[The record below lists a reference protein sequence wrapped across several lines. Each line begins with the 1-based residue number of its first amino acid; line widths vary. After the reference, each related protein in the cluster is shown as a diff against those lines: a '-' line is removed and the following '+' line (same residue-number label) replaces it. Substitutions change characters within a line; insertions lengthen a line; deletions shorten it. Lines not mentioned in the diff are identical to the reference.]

1 MINPEIS
8 RWQIYQKKRLKVVKP
23 FAHVGIDCFG
33 PFYIKQSRSEVKR
46 YGCIFTCMNYRAVH
60 IEKLNSLE
68 TDSFI
73 NGFRRFMA
81 RRGTPVKVWSDNGT
95 NFVGGCPE
103 IVKCLQQLDE
113 EKIRRFGLENEV
125 EWNFNPPHASHMGGV
140 WERQI
145 RTIRKILASLLNKHS
160 DKLTDEVLETFFCEV
175 EAMINSRPL
184 TKMSEDVSDE
194 STLSPAQLLLLNE
207 ELRDFPGKFTKDDKY
222 KQRWKFVQYLANQFW
237 KRWLREY
244 IPELQKRSKWCSKQ
258 ENIKVGDVVLLKE
271 ENTPRFLW
279 PMGLIVEVKEGRD
292 KLIRTVKVK
301 TKSTV
306 LIRPVSKVVKLEG

>member
-1 MINPEIS
+1 M
-8 RWQIYQKKRLKVVKP
+8 
-23 FAHVGIDCFG
+23 
-33 PFYIKQSRSEVKR
+33 
-46 YGCIFTCMNYRAVH
+46 
-60 IEKLNSLE
+60 
-68 TDSFI
+68 
-73 NGFRRFMA
+73 
-81 RRGTPVKVWSDNGT
+81 
-95 NFVGGCPE
+95 
-103 IVKCLQQLDE
+103 
-113 EKIRRFGLENEV
+113 
-125 EWNFNPPHASHMGGV
+125 
-140 WERQI
+140 
-145 RTIRKILASLLNKHS
+145 LNKHS
-160 DKLTDEVLETFFCEV
+160 DKLTDEVLETFFFEV